1 MFELDIAT
9 RGVPINFF
17 IESPTSRIAIS
28 QQLLADGG
36 QRTTD
41 TDHLSL
47 LDRVGQNTV
56 GQNRV
61 VTIPKKFF
69 PDYEGKATGS
79 QPLPETVQLHRGQ
92 HCHFVLTE
100 TLYQHS
106 ACYIVDDK
114 REIVEIMRHGASD
127 ILTDGGRPN
136 KDLIDQS
143 ELDDDEVLWVE
154 RNKVIS
160 VERAQELLSG
170 GERVSESVTA
180 NATEASESEETVP
193 ETESSLDSLPGSV
206 LPMGDIDISNPQLT
220 DVDARVLDTNI
231 VWRHGDSGDEAHF
244 RVIVAVGNF
253 DGYLGTGQ
261 GREKHVGEAV
271 KAAIDSAKTNV
282 SRVSRDCAP
291 MQCVCGEPHTVP
303 RATEGRA
310 GSLSVEIRPAQ
321 EGLGVAASS
330 VVEDIL
336 ELAGIEDA
344 FVTADDVHGRTE
356 PLIRATVRALWG
368 VDSGSRTDPSGE
380 RQFDPED
387 IC

>member
-1 MFELDIAT
+1 
-9 RGVPINFF
+9 
-17 IESPTSRIAIS
+17 
-28 QQLLADGG
+28 
-36 QRTTD
+36 
-41 TDHLSL
+41 
-47 LDRVGQNTV
+47 
-56 GQNRV
+56 
-61 VTIPKKFF
+61 
-69 PDYEGKATGS
+69 
-79 QPLPETVQLHRGQ
+79 
-92 HCHFVLTE
+92 
-100 TLYQHS
+100 
-106 ACYIVDDK
+106 
-114 REIVEIMRHGASD
+114 
-127 ILTDGGRPN
+127 
-136 KDLIDQS
+136 
-143 ELDDDEVLWVE
+143 
-154 RNKVIS
+154 
-160 VERAQELLSG
+160 
-170 GERVSESVTA
+170 
-180 NATEASESEETVP
+180 
-193 ETESSLDSLPGSV
+193 
-206 LPMGDIDISNPQLT
+206 MGDIDISNPQLT

-244 RVIVAVGNF
+244 SVIVAVGNF

-271 KAAIDSAKTNV
+271 KAAIDNAKTNV

-344 FVTADDVHGRTE
+344 FVTADNFHGRTE

-368 VDSGSRTDPSGE
+368 VNSGSRIDPSGE